1 MKVKTWKTT
10 MAALMGLFILAGCGN
25 GTTEDS
31 SAADGSAESDA
42 FVVGMEAGYPPFN
55 WTQNDDSNGAVKIDG
70 ADGYANGYD
79 VQMAQKVADGL
90 GKELVIVKTE
100 WDGLVPA
107 LVSSKI
113 DAIVA
118 GMSPTD
124 ERKEAIDF
132 SDSYYTTELV
142 IVVKSDGAYA
152 NATTLADFADAKV
165 TAQMNTLHYG
175 VIDQIV
181 AEAGQVVA
189 AGQPVMRHSRSDT
202 PEAAIAVPESRVPAL
217 RLRQNAE
224 IGLWANEQAAYRGL
238 LRELSPVADPATR
251 TYAARVTILNPD
263 ERLRLGMTA
272 RVRFLSD
279 GASPAPAARFS
290 VPLTAIFQ
298 QAGSPA
304 VWVVGADQGLSLRPV
319 TVAAFGDKFAELS
332 AGLAAGERIVVAG
345 VHKLAAGEKIKAVD
359 QASGQ

>member
-142 IVVKSDGAYA
+142 MVVKSDGAYA

-165 TAQMNTLHYG
+165 TAQLNTLHYG
-175 VIDQIV
+175 VIDQIEGVQKQPAMDSFTSMRV
-181 AEAGQVVA
+181 ALESGTIDAYVSE
-189 AGQPVMRHSRSDT
+189 R
-202 PEAAIAVPESRVPAL
+202 PEAISASAANSAFKMIELDQADTFELSVADSEVA
-217 RLRQNAE
+217 
-224 IGLWANEQAAYRGL
+224 IGLIKESELKDQINEI
-238 LRELSPVADPATR
+238 LSGIT
-251 TYAARVTILNPD
+251 
-263 ERLRLGMTA
+263 E
-272 RVRFLSD
+272 
-279 GASPAPAARFS
+279 
-290 VPLTAIFQ
+290 
-298 QAGSPA
+298 
-304 VWVVGADQGLSLRPV
+304 
-319 TVAAFGDKFAELS
+319 E
-332 AGLAAGERIVVAG
+332 ERIQMMEEA
-345 VHKLAAGEKIKAVD
+345 IKNQPSAE
-359 QASGQ
+359 

>member
-79 VQMAQKVADGL
+79 VQMAQKGAAGL

-165 TAQMNTLHYG
+165 TAQLNTLHYG
-175 VIDQIV
+175 VIDQIEGVQKQPAMDSFTSMRV
-181 AEAGQVVA
+181 ALESGTIDAYVSE
-189 AGQPVMRHSRSDT
+189 R
-202 PEAAIAVPESRVPAL
+202 PEAISASAANSAFKMIELDQADTFELSVADSEIA
-217 RLRQNAE
+217 
-224 IGLWANEQAAYRGL
+224 IGLIKESELKDQINEI
-238 LRELSPVADPATR
+238 LSGIT
-251 TYAARVTILNPD
+251 
-263 ERLRLGMTA
+263 E
-272 RVRFLSD
+272 
-279 GASPAPAARFS
+279 
-290 VPLTAIFQ
+290 
-298 QAGSPA
+298 
-304 VWVVGADQGLSLRPV
+304 
-319 TVAAFGDKFAELS
+319 E
-332 AGLAAGERIVVAG
+332 ERIQMMEEA
-345 VHKLAAGEKIKAVD
+345 IKNQPSAE
-359 QASGQ
+359 

>member
-142 IVVKSDGAYA
+142 MIVKSDGAYA

-165 TAQMNTLHYG
+165 TAQLNTLHYG
-175 VIDQIV
+175 VIDQIEGVQKQPAMDSFTSMRV
-181 AEAGQVVA
+181 ALESGTIDAYVSE
-189 AGQPVMRHSRSDT
+189 R
-202 PEAAIAVPESRVPAL
+202 PEAISASAANSAFKMIELDQADTFELSVADSEIA
-217 RLRQNAE
+217 
-224 IGLWANEQAAYRGL
+224 IGLIKESELKDQINEI
-238 LRELSPVADPATR
+238 LSGIT
-251 TYAARVTILNPD
+251 
-263 ERLRLGMTA
+263 E
-272 RVRFLSD
+272 
-279 GASPAPAARFS
+279 
-290 VPLTAIFQ
+290 
-298 QAGSPA
+298 
-304 VWVVGADQGLSLRPV
+304 
-319 TVAAFGDKFAELS
+319 E
-332 AGLAAGERIVVAG
+332 ERIQMMEEA
-345 VHKLAAGEKIKAVD
+345 IKNQPSAE
-359 QASGQ
+359 

>member
-165 TAQMNTLHYG
+165 TAQLNTLHYG
-175 VIDQIV
+175 ISASAANSAFKMIELNQADTFELSVADSEIAIGLIKESELKDQI
-181 AEAGQVVA
+181 
-189 AGQPVMRHSRSDT
+189 
-202 PEAAIAVPESRVPAL
+202 
-217 RLRQNAE
+217 NE
-224 IGLWANEQAAYRGL
+224 I
-238 LRELSPVADPATR
+238 LSGIT
-251 TYAARVTILNPD
+251 
-263 ERLRLGMTA
+263 E
-272 RVRFLSD
+272 
-279 GASPAPAARFS
+279 
-290 VPLTAIFQ
+290 
-298 QAGSPA
+298 
-304 VWVVGADQGLSLRPV
+304 
-319 TVAAFGDKFAELS
+319 E
-332 AGLAAGERIVVAG
+332 ERIQMMEEA
-345 VHKLAAGEKIKAVD
+345 IKNQPSAE
-359 QASGQ
+359 

>member
-142 IVVKSDGAYA
+142 MVVKSDGAYA

-165 TAQMNTLHYG
+165 TAQLNTLHYG
-175 VIDQIV
+175 VIDQIEGVQKQPAMDSFTSMRV
-181 AEAGQVVA
+181 ALESGTIDAYVSE
-189 AGQPVMRHSRSDT
+189 R
-202 PEAAIAVPESRVPAL
+202 PEAISASAANSAFKMIELDQADTFELSVADSEIA
-217 RLRQNAE
+217 
-224 IGLWANEQAAYRGL
+224 IGLIKESELKDQINEI
-238 LRELSPVADPATR
+238 LSGITEEEQ
-251 TYAARVTILNPD
+251 IQMM
-263 ERLRLGMTA
+263 EE
-272 RVRFLSD
+272 
-279 GASPAPAARFS
+279 
-290 VPLTAIFQ
+290 AIKNQ
-298 QAGSPA
+298 PS
-304 VWVVGADQGLSLRPV
+304 
-319 TVAAFGDKFAELS
+319 AE
-332 AGLAAGERIVVAG
+332 
-345 VHKLAAGEKIKAVD
+345 
-359 QASGQ
+359 

>member
-1 MKVKTWKTT
+1 MKVKTWKIT

-142 IVVKSDGAYA
+142 MVVKSDGAYA

-165 TAQMNTLHYG
+165 TAQLNTLHYG
-175 VIDQIV
+175 VIDQIEGVQKQPAMDSFTSMRV
-181 AEAGQVVA
+181 ALESGTIDAYVSE
-189 AGQPVMRHSRSDT
+189 R
-202 PEAAIAVPESRVPAL
+202 PEAISASAANSAFKMIELDQADTFELSVADSEIA
-217 RLRQNAE
+217 
-224 IGLWANEQAAYRGL
+224 IGLIKESELKDQINE
-238 LRELSPVADPATR
+238 
-251 TYAARVTILNPD
+251 ILNSIT
-263 ERLRLGMTA
+263 E
-272 RVRFLSD
+272 
-279 GASPAPAARFS
+279 
-290 VPLTAIFQ
+290 
-298 QAGSPA
+298 
-304 VWVVGADQGLSLRPV
+304 
-319 TVAAFGDKFAELS
+319 E
-332 AGLAAGERIVVAG
+332 ERIQMMEEA
-345 VHKLAAGEKIKAVD
+345 IKNQPSAE
-359 QASGQ
+359 

>member
-165 TAQMNTLHYG
+165 TAQLNTLHYG
-175 VIDQIV
+175 VIDQIEGVQKQPAMDSFTSMRV
-181 AEAGQVVA
+181 ALESGTIDAYVSE
-189 AGQPVMRHSRSDT
+189 R
-202 PEAAIAVPESRVPAL
+202 PEAISASAANSAFKMIELDQADTFELSVADSEIA
-217 RLRQNAE
+217 
-224 IGLWANEQAAYRGL
+224 IGLIKESELKDQINEI
-238 LRELSPVADPATR
+238 LSGIT
-251 TYAARVTILNPD
+251 
-263 ERLRLGMTA
+263 E
-272 RVRFLSD
+272 
-279 GASPAPAARFS
+279 
-290 VPLTAIFQ
+290 
-298 QAGSPA
+298 
-304 VWVVGADQGLSLRPV
+304 
-319 TVAAFGDKFAELS
+319 E
-332 AGLAAGERIVVAG
+332 ERIQMMEEA
-345 VHKLAAGEKIKAVD
+345 IKNQPSAE
-359 QASGQ
+359 

>member
-118 GMSPTD
+118 GMSPTE

-165 TAQMNTLHYG
+165 TAQLNTLHYG
-175 VIDQIV
+175 VIDQIEGVQKQPAMDSFTSMRV
-181 AEAGQVVA
+181 ALESGTIDAYVSE
-189 AGQPVMRHSRSDT
+189 R
-202 PEAAIAVPESRVPAL
+202 PEAISASAANSAFKMIELNQADTFELSVADSEIA
-217 RLRQNAE
+217 
-224 IGLWANEQAAYRGL
+224 IGLIKESELKDQINEI
-238 LRELSPVADPATR
+238 LSGIT
-251 TYAARVTILNPD
+251 
-263 ERLRLGMTA
+263 E
-272 RVRFLSD
+272 
-279 GASPAPAARFS
+279 
-290 VPLTAIFQ
+290 
-298 QAGSPA
+298 
-304 VWVVGADQGLSLRPV
+304 
-319 TVAAFGDKFAELS
+319 E
-332 AGLAAGERIVVAG
+332 ERIQMMEEA
-345 VHKLAAGEKIKAVD
+345 IKNQPSA
-359 QASGQ
+359 

>member
-1 MKVKTWKTT
+1 

-165 TAQMNTLHYG
+165 TAQLNTLHYG
-175 VIDQIV
+175 VIDQIEGVQKQPAMDSFTSMRV
-181 AEAGQVVA
+181 ALESGTIDAYVSE
-189 AGQPVMRHSRSDT
+189 R
-202 PEAAIAVPESRVPAL
+202 PEAISASAANSAFKMIELNQADTFELSVADSEIA
-217 RLRQNAE
+217 
-224 IGLWANEQAAYRGL
+224 IGLIKESELKDQINEI
-238 LRELSPVADPATR
+238 LSGIT
-251 TYAARVTILNPD
+251 
-263 ERLRLGMTA
+263 E
-272 RVRFLSD
+272 
-279 GASPAPAARFS
+279 
-290 VPLTAIFQ
+290 
-298 QAGSPA
+298 
-304 VWVVGADQGLSLRPV
+304 
-319 TVAAFGDKFAELS
+319 E
-332 AGLAAGERIVVAG
+332 ERIQMMEEA
-345 VHKLAAGEKIKAVD
+345 IKNQPSAE
-359 QASGQ
+359 

>member
-142 IVVKSDGAYA
+142 MVVKSDGAYA

-165 TAQMNTLHYG
+165 TAQLNTLHYG
-175 VIDQIV
+175 VIDQIEGVQKQPAMDSFTSMRV
-181 AEAGQVVA
+181 ALESGTIDAYVSE
-189 AGQPVMRHSRSDT
+189 R
-202 PEAAIAVPESRVPAL
+202 PEAISASAANSAFKMIELNQADTFELSVADSEIA
-217 RLRQNAE
+217 
-224 IGLWANEQAAYRGL
+224 IGLIKESELKDQINEI
-238 LRELSPVADPATR
+238 LSGIT
-251 TYAARVTILNPD
+251 
-263 ERLRLGMTA
+263 E
-272 RVRFLSD
+272 
-279 GASPAPAARFS
+279 
-290 VPLTAIFQ
+290 
-298 QAGSPA
+298 
-304 VWVVGADQGLSLRPV
+304 
-319 TVAAFGDKFAELS
+319 E
-332 AGLAAGERIVVAG
+332 ERIQMMEEA
-345 VHKLAAGEKIKAVD
+345 IKNQPSAE
-359 QASGQ
+359 

>member
-142 IVVKSDGAYA
+142 MVVKSDGAYA

-165 TAQMNTLHYG
+165 TAQLNTLHYG
-175 VIDQIV
+175 VIDQIEGVQKQPAMDSFTSMRV
-181 AEAGQVVA
+181 ALESGTIDAYVSE
-189 AGQPVMRHSRSDT
+189 R
-202 PEAAIAVPESRVPAL
+202 PEAISASAANSAFKMIELDQADTFELSVADSEIA
-217 RLRQNAE
+217 
-224 IGLWANEQAAYRGL
+224 IGLIKESELKDQINEI
-238 LRELSPVADPATR
+238 LSGIT
-251 TYAARVTILNPD
+251 
-263 ERLRLGMTA
+263 E
-272 RVRFLSD
+272 
-279 GASPAPAARFS
+279 
-290 VPLTAIFQ
+290 
-298 QAGSPA
+298 
-304 VWVVGADQGLSLRPV
+304 
-319 TVAAFGDKFAELS
+319 E
-332 AGLAAGERIVVAG
+332 ERIQMMEEAI
-345 VHKLAAGEKIKAVD
+345 KNQPLAE
-359 QASGQ
+359 

>member
-31 SAADGSAESDA
+31 SPADGSAESDA

-165 TAQMNTLHYG
+165 TAQLNTLHYG
-175 VIDQIV
+175 VIDQIEGVQKQPAMDSFTSMRV
-181 AEAGQVVA
+181 ALESGTIDAYVSE
-189 AGQPVMRHSRSDT
+189 R
-202 PEAAIAVPESRVPAL
+202 PEAISASAANSAFKMIELDQADTFELSVADSEIA
-217 RLRQNAE
+217 
-224 IGLWANEQAAYRGL
+224 IGLIKESELKDQINEI
-238 LRELSPVADPATR
+238 LSGIT
-251 TYAARVTILNPD
+251 
-263 ERLRLGMTA
+263 E
-272 RVRFLSD
+272 
-279 GASPAPAARFS
+279 
-290 VPLTAIFQ
+290 
-298 QAGSPA
+298 
-304 VWVVGADQGLSLRPV
+304 
-319 TVAAFGDKFAELS
+319 E
-332 AGLAAGERIVVAG
+332 ERIQMMEEA
-345 VHKLAAGEKIKAVD
+345 IKNQPSAE
-359 QASGQ
+359 

>member
-1 MKVKTWKTT
+1 MKVKTWKIT

-165 TAQMNTLHYG
+165 TAQLNTLHYG
-175 VIDQIV
+175 VIDQIEGVQKQPAMDSFTSMRV
-181 AEAGQVVA
+181 ALESGTIDAYVSE
-189 AGQPVMRHSRSDT
+189 R
-202 PEAAIAVPESRVPAL
+202 PEAISASAANSAFKMIELDQADTFELSVADSEIA
-217 RLRQNAE
+217 
-224 IGLWANEQAAYRGL
+224 IGLIKESELKDQINEI
-238 LRELSPVADPATR
+238 LSGIT
-251 TYAARVTILNPD
+251 
-263 ERLRLGMTA
+263 E
-272 RVRFLSD
+272 
-279 GASPAPAARFS
+279 
-290 VPLTAIFQ
+290 
-298 QAGSPA
+298 
-304 VWVVGADQGLSLRPV
+304 
-319 TVAAFGDKFAELS
+319 E
-332 AGLAAGERIVVAG
+332 ERIQMMEEA
-345 VHKLAAGEKIKAVD
+345 IKNQPSAE
-359 QASGQ
+359 

>member
-79 VQMAQKVADGL
+79 VQMAQKVADGF

-165 TAQMNTLHYG
+165 TAQLNTLHYG
-175 VIDQIV
+175 VIDQIEGVQKQPAMDSFTSMRV
-181 AEAGQVVA
+181 ALESGTIDAYVSE
-189 AGQPVMRHSRSDT
+189 R
-202 PEAAIAVPESRVPAL
+202 PEAISASAANSAFKMIELDQADTFELSVADSEIA
-217 RLRQNAE
+217 
-224 IGLWANEQAAYRGL
+224 IGLIKESELKDQINEI
-238 LRELSPVADPATR
+238 LSGIT
-251 TYAARVTILNPD
+251 
-263 ERLRLGMTA
+263 E
-272 RVRFLSD
+272 
-279 GASPAPAARFS
+279 
-290 VPLTAIFQ
+290 
-298 QAGSPA
+298 
-304 VWVVGADQGLSLRPV
+304 
-319 TVAAFGDKFAELS
+319 E
-332 AGLAAGERIVVAG
+332 ERIQMMEEA
-345 VHKLAAGEKIKAVD
+345 IKNQPSAE
-359 QASGQ
+359 

>member
-1 MKVKTWKTT
+1 MTVKTWKKT
-10 MAALMGLFILAGCGN
+10 MAALTGLFVLAGCGN
-25 GTTEDS
+25 GATDDS
-31 SAADGSAESDA
+31 SAAAGSADSET

-142 IVVKSDGAYA
+142 MVVKADGDYA
-152 NATTLADFADAKV
+152 DATALVDFADAKV
-165 TAQMNTLHYG
+165 TAQLNTLHYG
-175 VIDQIV
+175 VIDQIEGVQKQPAMDSFTSMRV
-181 AEAGQVVA
+181 ALESGTIDAYVSE
-189 AGQPVMRHSRSDT
+189 R
-202 PEAAIAVPESRVPAL
+202 PEAISASAANSAFKMIELDEADTFELSVADSEIA
-217 RLRQNAE
+217 
-224 IGLWANEQAAYRGL
+224 IGLIKESELKDQINEI
-238 LRELSPVADPATR
+238 LSGIT
-251 TYAARVTILNPD
+251 
-263 ERLRLGMTA
+263 E
-272 RVRFLSD
+272 
-279 GASPAPAARFS
+279 
-290 VPLTAIFQ
+290 
-298 QAGSPA
+298 
-304 VWVVGADQGLSLRPV
+304 
-319 TVAAFGDKFAELS
+319 E
-332 AGLAAGERIVVAG
+332 ERIQMMDEA
-345 VHKLAAGEKIKAVD
+345 IKNQPSAE
-359 QASGQ
+359 

>member
-10 MAALMGLFILAGCGN
+10 MAALTGLFILAGCGN

-31 SAADGSAESDA
+31 SAADGSADSDA

-165 TAQMNTLHYG
+165 TAQLNTLHYG
-175 VIDQIV
+175 VIDQIEGVQKQPAMDSFTSMRV
-181 AEAGQVVA
+181 ALESGTIDAYVSE
-189 AGQPVMRHSRSDT
+189 R
-202 PEAAIAVPESRVPAL
+202 PEAISASAANSAFKMIELDKADTFELSVADSEIA
-217 RLRQNAE
+217 
-224 IGLWANEQAAYRGL
+224 IGLIKESELKDQINEI
-238 LRELSPVADPATR
+238 LSGIT
-251 TYAARVTILNPD
+251 
-263 ERLRLGMTA
+263 E
-272 RVRFLSD
+272 
-279 GASPAPAARFS
+279 
-290 VPLTAIFQ
+290 
-298 QAGSPA
+298 
-304 VWVVGADQGLSLRPV
+304 
-319 TVAAFGDKFAELS
+319 E
-332 AGLAAGERIVVAG
+332 ERIQMMEEA
-345 VHKLAAGEKIKAVD
+345 IKNQPSAE
-359 QASGQ
+359 

>member
-10 MAALMGLFILAGCGN
+10 MAALMGLFILSGCGN

-165 TAQMNTLHYG
+165 TAQLNTLHYG
-175 VIDQIV
+175 VIDQIEGVQKQPAMDSFTSMRV
-181 AEAGQVVA
+181 ALESGTIDAYVSE
-189 AGQPVMRHSRSDT
+189 R
-202 PEAAIAVPESRVPAL
+202 PEAISASAANSAFKMIELDQADTFELSVADSEIA
-217 RLRQNAE
+217 
-224 IGLWANEQAAYRGL
+224 IGLIKESELKDQINEI
-238 LRELSPVADPATR
+238 LSGIT
-251 TYAARVTILNPD
+251 
-263 ERLRLGMTA
+263 E
-272 RVRFLSD
+272 
-279 GASPAPAARFS
+279 
-290 VPLTAIFQ
+290 
-298 QAGSPA
+298 
-304 VWVVGADQGLSLRPV
+304 
-319 TVAAFGDKFAELS
+319 E
-332 AGLAAGERIVVAG
+332 ERIQMMEEA
-345 VHKLAAGEKIKAVD
+345 IKNQPSAE
-359 QASGQ
+359 

>member
-25 GTTEDS
+25 GTTQDS

-142 IVVKSDGAYA
+142 MVVKSDGAYA

-165 TAQMNTLHYG
+165 TAQLNTLHYG
-175 VIDQIV
+175 VIDQIEGVQKQPAMDSFTSMRV
-181 AEAGQVVA
+181 ALESGTIDAYVSE
-189 AGQPVMRHSRSDT
+189 R
-202 PEAAIAVPESRVPAL
+202 PEAISASAANSAFKMIELDQADTFELSVADSEIA
-217 RLRQNAE
+217 
-224 IGLWANEQAAYRGL
+224 IGLIKESELKDQINEI
-238 LRELSPVADPATR
+238 LSGIT
-251 TYAARVTILNPD
+251 
-263 ERLRLGMTA
+263 E
-272 RVRFLSD
+272 
-279 GASPAPAARFS
+279 
-290 VPLTAIFQ
+290 
-298 QAGSPA
+298 
-304 VWVVGADQGLSLRPV
+304 
-319 TVAAFGDKFAELS
+319 E
-332 AGLAAGERIVVAG
+332 ERIQMMEEA
-345 VHKLAAGEKIKAVD
+345 IKNQPSAE
-359 QASGQ
+359 

>member
-10 MAALMGLFILAGCGN
+10 MAALMGLFILASCGN

-165 TAQMNTLHYG
+165 TAQLNTLHYG
-175 VIDQIV
+175 VIDQIEGVQKQPAMDSFTSMRV
-181 AEAGQVVA
+181 ALESGTIDAYVSE
-189 AGQPVMRHSRSDT
+189 R
-202 PEAAIAVPESRVPAL
+202 PEAISASAANSAFKMIELDQADTFELSVADSEIA
-217 RLRQNAE
+217 
-224 IGLWANEQAAYRGL
+224 IGLIKESELKDQINEI
-238 LRELSPVADPATR
+238 LSGIT
-251 TYAARVTILNPD
+251 
-263 ERLRLGMTA
+263 E
-272 RVRFLSD
+272 
-279 GASPAPAARFS
+279 
-290 VPLTAIFQ
+290 
-298 QAGSPA
+298 
-304 VWVVGADQGLSLRPV
+304 
-319 TVAAFGDKFAELS
+319 E
-332 AGLAAGERIVVAG
+332 ERIQMMEEA
-345 VHKLAAGEKIKAVD
+345 IKNQPSAE
-359 QASGQ
+359 

>member
-100 WDGLVPA
+100 WDGLVTA

-142 IVVKSDGAYA
+142 MVVKSDGAYA

-165 TAQMNTLHYG
+165 TAQLNTLHYG
-175 VIDQIV
+175 VIDQIEGVQKQPAMDSFTSMRV
-181 AEAGQVVA
+181 ALESGTIDAYVSE
-189 AGQPVMRHSRSDT
+189 R
-202 PEAAIAVPESRVPAL
+202 PEAISASAANSAFKMIELDQADTFELSVADSEIA
-217 RLRQNAE
+217 
-224 IGLWANEQAAYRGL
+224 IGLIKESELKDQINEI
-238 LRELSPVADPATR
+238 LSGIT
-251 TYAARVTILNPD
+251 
-263 ERLRLGMTA
+263 E
-272 RVRFLSD
+272 
-279 GASPAPAARFS
+279 
-290 VPLTAIFQ
+290 
-298 QAGSPA
+298 
-304 VWVVGADQGLSLRPV
+304 
-319 TVAAFGDKFAELS
+319 E
-332 AGLAAGERIVVAG
+332 ERIQMMEEA
-345 VHKLAAGEKIKAVD
+345 IKNQPSAE
-359 QASGQ
+359 

>member
-165 TAQMNTLHYG
+165 TAQLNTLHYG
-175 VIDQIV
+175 VIDQIEGVQKQPAMDSFTSMRV
-181 AEAGQVVA
+181 ALESGTIDAYVSE
-189 AGQPVMRHSRSDT
+189 R
-202 PEAAIAVPESRVPAL
+202 PEAISASAANSAFKMIEFNQADTFELSVADSEIA
-217 RLRQNAE
+217 
-224 IGLWANEQAAYRGL
+224 IGLIKESELKDQINEI
-238 LRELSPVADPATR
+238 LSGIT
-251 TYAARVTILNPD
+251 
-263 ERLRLGMTA
+263 E
-272 RVRFLSD
+272 
-279 GASPAPAARFS
+279 
-290 VPLTAIFQ
+290 
-298 QAGSPA
+298 
-304 VWVVGADQGLSLRPV
+304 
-319 TVAAFGDKFAELS
+319 E
-332 AGLAAGERIVVAG
+332 ERIQMMEEA
-345 VHKLAAGEKIKAVD
+345 IKNQPSAE
-359 QASGQ
+359 

>member
-142 IVVKSDGAYA
+142 MVVKSDWAYA

-165 TAQMNTLHYG
+165 TAQLNTLHYG
-175 VIDQIV
+175 VIDQIEGVQKQPAMDSFTSMRV
-181 AEAGQVVA
+181 ALESGTIDAYVSE
-189 AGQPVMRHSRSDT
+189 R
-202 PEAAIAVPESRVPAL
+202 PEAISASAPNSALKMHELNQADTFELSVADSEIA
-217 RLRQNAE
+217 
-224 IGLWANEQAAYRGL
+224 IGLIKESELKDQINEI
-238 LRELSPVADPATR
+238 LSGIT
-251 TYAARVTILNPD
+251 
-263 ERLRLGMTA
+263 E
-272 RVRFLSD
+272 
-279 GASPAPAARFS
+279 
-290 VPLTAIFQ
+290 
-298 QAGSPA
+298 
-304 VWVVGADQGLSLRPV
+304 
-319 TVAAFGDKFAELS
+319 E
-332 AGLAAGERIVVAG
+332 ERIQMMEEA
-345 VHKLAAGEKIKAVD
+345 IKNQPSAE
-359 QASGQ
+359 

>member
-142 IVVKSDGAYA
+142 MVVKSDGAYA

-165 TAQMNTLHYG
+165 TAQLNTLHYG
-175 VIDQIV
+175 VIDQIEGVQKQPTMDSFTSMRV
-181 AEAGQVVA
+181 ALESGTIDAYVSE
-189 AGQPVMRHSRSDT
+189 R
-202 PEAAIAVPESRVPAL
+202 PEAISASAANSAFKMIELDQADTFELSVADSEIA
-217 RLRQNAE
+217 
-224 IGLWANEQAAYRGL
+224 IGLIKESELKDQINEI
-238 LRELSPVADPATR
+238 LSGIT
-251 TYAARVTILNPD
+251 
-263 ERLRLGMTA
+263 E
-272 RVRFLSD
+272 
-279 GASPAPAARFS
+279 
-290 VPLTAIFQ
+290 
-298 QAGSPA
+298 
-304 VWVVGADQGLSLRPV
+304 
-319 TVAAFGDKFAELS
+319 E
-332 AGLAAGERIVVAG
+332 ERIQMMEEA
-345 VHKLAAGEKIKAVD
+345 IKNQPSAE
-359 QASGQ
+359 

>member
-152 NATTLADFADAKV
+152 NAATLADFADAKV
-165 TAQMNTLHYG
+165 TAQLNTLHYG
-175 VIDQIV
+175 VIDQIEGVQKQPAMDSFTSMRV
-181 AEAGQVVA
+181 ALESGTIDAYVSE
-189 AGQPVMRHSRSDT
+189 R
-202 PEAAIAVPESRVPAL
+202 PEAISASAANSAFKMIELNQADTFELSVADSEIA
-217 RLRQNAE
+217 
-224 IGLWANEQAAYRGL
+224 IGLIKESELKDQINEI
-238 LRELSPVADPATR
+238 LSGIT
-251 TYAARVTILNPD
+251 
-263 ERLRLGMTA
+263 E
-272 RVRFLSD
+272 
-279 GASPAPAARFS
+279 
-290 VPLTAIFQ
+290 
-298 QAGSPA
+298 
-304 VWVVGADQGLSLRPV
+304 
-319 TVAAFGDKFAELS
+319 E
-332 AGLAAGERIVVAG
+332 ERIQMMEEA
-345 VHKLAAGEKIKAVD
+345 IKNQPSAE
-359 QASGQ
+359 

>member
-1 MKVKTWKTT
+1 MTVKTWKKT
-10 MAALMGLFILAGCGN
+10 MAALTGLFILAGCGN
-25 GTTEDS
+25 GATDDS
-31 SAADGSAESDA
+31 SSADASADSET

-142 IVVKSDGAYA
+142 VVVKADGAYA
-152 NATTLADFADAKV
+152 DATTLADFADAKV
-165 TAQMNTLHYG
+165 TAQLNTLHYG
-175 VIDQIV
+175 VIDQIEGVQKQPAMDSFTSMRV
-181 AEAGQVVA
+181 ALESGTIDAYVSE
-189 AGQPVMRHSRSDT
+189 R
-202 PEAAIAVPESRVPAL
+202 PEAISASA
-217 RLRQNAE
+217 
-224 IGLWANEQAAYRGL
+224 ANSAFKMI
-238 LRELSPVADPATR
+238 ELDEADT
-251 TYAARVTILNPD
+251 
-263 ERLRLGMTA
+263 
-272 RVRFLSD
+272 F
-279 GASPAPAARFS
+279 
-290 VPLTAIFQ
+290 
-298 QAGSPA
+298 
-304 VWVVGADQGLSLRPV
+304 
-319 TVAAFGDKFAELS
+319 ELS
-332 AGLAAGERIVVAG
+332 AADSEIAIGLIKESELKDQINEILSGITEEERIQMMDEA
-345 VHKLAAGEKIKAVD
+345 IKNQPSAE
-359 QASGQ
+359 